1 MTGTTS
7 FLISFI
13 ALFVIIAIRY
23 FAIAGLFYWL
33 LWGRDPK
40 HVAALRLSKGSPDR
54 AVVLHEIKWSMVS
67 SLIYAF
73 PGAVVIE
80 AWKNGGTALYSDL
93 SAYGYWYVP
102 VSVFLYL
109 FLHDTFFYWTHR
121 LMHHPRL
128 FATMHKTHHMS
139 NNPTPWAA
147 FSFHPWESILTA
159 FFLPLLVFVIP
170 LHAGAALFIL
180 ILMTIASVLN
190 HTGWEIFPTSWIR
203 GFLGRHVITATH
215 HNLHH
220 TNYKVNYGLYFRF
233 WDRLMGTDVMES
245 VYPHLKPETEPEPD
259 RA

>member
-1 MTGTTS
+1 
-7 FLISFI
+7 
-13 ALFVIIAIRY
+13 
-23 FAIAGLFYWL
+23 
-33 LWGRDPK
+33 
-40 HVAALRLSKGSPDR
+40 
-54 AVVLHEIKWSMVS
+54 MVS

-170 LHAGAALFIL
+170 LHAGGGAVHPDPDDNRQCAQSYRMGDLSDLVDTRLFRPSCHYSDPPQSAPHQLQGELWALFPL
-180 ILMTIASVLN
+180 
-190 HTGWEIFPTSWIR
+190 
-203 GFLGRHVITATH
+203 LGQAHGHRR
-215 HNLHH
+215 
-220 TNYKVNYGLYFRF
+220 YGERVT
-233 WDRLMGTDVMES
+233 RI
-245 VYPHLKPETEPEPD
+245 
-259 RA
+259 